1 LLERRYWHIA
11 DKLDVRFRGS
21 FGKKLTSVCVA
32 DSLFAPDWR
41 FAASRHPLRKCG
53 AVFCCVRARNA
64 HEHWLF
70 ARLGANL
77 CRVNVAV
84 PLRSLLAMVST
95 PQFIETNARRIPII

>member
-1 LLERRYWHIA
+1 LLERRDWHIA
-11 DKLDVRFRGS
+11 DKLDVRFHGT

-77 CRVNVAV
+77 CRVNVA
-84 PLRSLLAMVST
+84 PSLRSSPASFST
-95 PQFIETNARRIPII
+95 ARFIETNSRRVPII